1 MNVKKK
7 GRLQKKSTNLGF
19 LLNLRGGRGLEEV
32 SDSEGSSPSK
42 SVPDIT
48 LESTQE
54 ESAIAVSPAESPE
67 GFMFSKEE
75 SQNHLN

>member
-1 MNVKKK
+1 MLRKREGFK
-7 GRLQKKSTNLGF
+7 KKSTNLGF

-54 ESAIAVSPAESPE
+54 ESVIAVSPAESPE